1 MLAPDA
7 CTFKCN
13 HTCASSCCI
22 DGEPTNVRPHVN
34 HERAA
39 WLNACQQLSAA
50 AGAANGLQPVLL
62 LLLLFV
68 VDPLKVAPR

>member
-1 MLAPDA
+1 
-7 CTFKCN
+7 
-13 HTCASSCCI
+13 
-22 DGEPTNVRPHVN
+22 
-34 HERAA
+34 
-39 WLNACQQLSAA
+39 LNACQQLSAA